1 MVKSRKG
8 GDPSVK
14 RSGKSSYPWVWKC
27 FWGWKGF
34 VQFTMTLLIPL
45 CVWMLKLKLF
55 DWNCEA
61 KVCELEQEKIKEEM
75 EKKKNKGS
83 LLIESAEAWHWD
95 RSEITVC
102 VCTCMSMHCLVCPE
116 WCQIEPP
123 PVFQRHAS
131 ICWWVC
137 GLGVCTYMINTLACT
152 SDFYAALCGIRYL
165 LCAPVCD

>member
-1 MVKSRKG
+1 MSLKIFLRMKRVCTVHN
-8 GDPSVK
+8 DSVN
-14 RSGKSSYPWVWKC
+14 STVCVNVEAETVW
-27 FWGWKGF
+27 
-34 VQFTMTLLIPL
+34 
-45 CVWMLKLKLF
+45 LKLWSKSVWIGTRKNKRR
-55 DWNCEA
+55 DG
-61 KVCELEQEKIKEEM
+61 EE
-75 EKKKNKGS
+75 KNKGS